1 MIAKSHSKNL
11 VAIGNT
17 NAFNSDAGPH
27 FLIFSDHCIKPTK
40 TIELERFIFS
50 SVNVGEKQQ

>member
-1 MIAKSHSKNL
+1 MAKSHSKNL
-11 VAIGNT
+11 VAIGNA
-17 NAFNSDAGPH
+17 NAFNSDTGPH

-40 TIELERFIFS
+40 TIEHERFVLS